1 MPPVGQPGALV
12 PGQGPSSHFGDA
24 RRRPRPARAYR
35 QRGLL
40 SPGLCPSVL
49 VTGAAVTQG
58 ATVGPQGKGRN
69 SALGIRNSSWRG
81 LGLERL
87 DQGELGRGPG
97 HAGQDQ
103 DQGTQR
109 GSWPWAQPPS
119 GRGQRAHS
127 GGSARP
133 PGASPPSSRQSDSG
147 LILCFPPAHPNP
159 CRQRDLASSR
169 GEESPPCPE
178 YRTFYSGTPCPV
190 SLRPEQAR
198 LFRRGNGTRW
208 EPISA
213 IRAYRSDAGC
223 PAHHRAR
230 SAGAR
235 ATCPVGAVRRGLE
248 PLREALTRGAGTQGK
263 QPVLGRVRRERR
275 LLFPPGPL
283 DWKLLAREPARVF
296 PGSAPISTP
305 LKKRAG
311 PGGRGGVGNG
321 SGIKQARDGHGSNLP
336 ASPGGHFLRRAW

>member
-1 MPPVGQPGALV
+1 M

-311 PGGRGGVGNG
+311 PGGRGGG
-321 SGIKQARDGHGSNLP
+321 RDWVWDQTSQGWAWFESSCLP
-336 ASPGGHFLRRAW
+336 RRTLPTKSLVSK